1 MTELRISPRFN
12 GPSGSGNG
20 GYVAGLVAHHAG
32 MPAQEESGTALVA
45 SAESAPVRV
54 MLRAPAPLDV
64 PLAMRAGGLYDGE
77 TVIAE
82 AAAGAFERAV
92 PEPVSFDDA
101 DTAAAAYQ
109 NDSEMFRYCF
119 VCGTARTDGL
129 GLAPGEVRPGVVA
142 APWVP
147 DESLRIDP
155 TLLWAAMDC
164 PGGWALPEMLERPA
178 LLGSMMASVFAL
190 PEVGE
195 KCVVVGA
202 EQGEQGRKSYASTA
216 VYGADRRLLGRAEQI
231 WIRLNRAS
239 H

>member
-1 MTELRISPRFN
+1 MTVLRISARFN

-20 GYVAGLVAHHAG
+20 GYVAGLVAQHATS
-32 MPAQEESGTALVA
+32 PAPAAMGAVGSETE
-45 SAESAPVRV
+45 PVRV
-54 MLRAPAPLDV
+54 VLRAPAPLDV
-64 PLAMRAGGLYDGE
+64 PLELRAGGLYDGA

-82 AAAGAFERAV
+82 TAAGTFERDV

-101 DTAAAAYQ
+101 GASSAAYR

-119 VCGTARTDGL
+119 VCGTARQDGL
-129 GLAPGEVRPGVVA
+129 GLAPGAVGTGMVA

-147 DESLRIDP
+147 DDSLPVDP

-178 LLGSMMASVFAL
+178 LLGSMTASVFAL
-190 PEVGE
+190 PAVGE

-202 EQGEQGRKSYASTA
+202 DQGEQGRKSFAATA
-216 VYGADRRLLGRAEQI
+216 VYGADGRLLGRAEQI
-231 WIRLNRAS
+231 WIRLNRA
-239 H
+239 

>member
-1 MTELRISPRFN
+1 
-12 GPSGSGNG
+12 
-20 GYVAGLVAHHAG
+20 

>member
-1 MTELRISPRFN
+1 MTELRISARFN

-20 GYVAGLVAHHAG
+20 GYVAGLVAHHCAAV
-32 MPAQEESGTALVA
+32 AQSQRPDAIA
-45 SAESAPVRV
+45 SADAAPVRV
-54 MLRAPAPLDV
+54 TLRAPAPLDV
-64 PLAMRAGGLYDGE
+64 PLVLRTDGLYDDA

-82 AAAGAFERAV
+82 AAAGAFERTVPDAV
-92 PEPVSFDDA
+92 TFADA
-101 DTAAAAYQ
+101 DAAAVAYR

-119 VCGTARTDGL
+119 VCGTARQDGL
-129 GLAPGEVRPGVVA
+129 GLAPGAVRPGVVA

-147 DESLRIDP
+147 GDSLPIDP

-178 LLGSMMASVFAL
+178 LLGSMTASVFEL

-202 EQGEQGRKSYASTA
+202 DQGEQGRKSFASTA
-216 VYGADRRLLGRAEQI
+216 VYGADGRLLGRAEQI
-231 WIRLNRAS
+231 WIRLNRA
-239 H
+239 

>member
-1 MTELRISPRFN
+1 MTELRISARFN

-92 PEPVSFDDA
+92 PEAVSFDDA

-178 LLGSMMASVFAL
+178 LLGSMTASVFAL

-216 VYGADRRLLGRAEQI
+216 VYGADGRLLGRAEQI